1 MGRAPL
7 RCKSPSL
14 ERRGVYT
21 RKKAAK
27 TRQGRA
33 ACSALGGLGSKL
45 YALGVDETQGEPA
58 PEYITIDHPWF
69 ANDTIP
75 IYRWTFPSEATDEEL
90 RTSFREREALA
101 ARVCYPMAWVIDLSN
116 ITKAPATQRK
126 ALAAHLE
133 RFGQLSARWYAGAAV
148 IVPSPWLRGIATAVT
163 WLWPPKFPYEL
174 FSEPLDAEHWAKKQ
188 LATKLA
194 QLG

>member
-1 MGRAPL
+1 MDLSFRSHGRRAPHI
-7 RCKSPSL
+7 SS
-14 ERRGVYT
+14 
-21 RKKAAK
+21 
-27 TRQGRA
+27 RA
-33 ACSALGGLGSKL
+33 RSVGGSRLLPHGLGS
-45 YALGVDETQGEPA
+45 
-58 PEYITIDHPWF
+58 
-69 ANDTIP
+69 
-75 IYRWTFPSEATDEEL
+75 
-90 RTSFREREALA
+90 
-101 ARVCYPMAWVIDLSN
+101 VIDLSN